1 MQFYHKRDN
10 MEHSVVILIFVFMV
24 VQNVLYFF
32 NKYEIKKLGNEIKEL
47 KDKLEKGANNE
58 Q

>member
-1 MQFYHKRDN
+1 

-47 KDKLEKGANNE
+47 KDKLGKGAKNE